1 MPTSDTK
8 VTNSS
13 AGELDFPLFFGDWLK
28 RRRKQFDMTQAEL
41 AERAC
46 CSIFA
51 LRKIEAGERRPSKQL
66 AGMLAKPLEIPTAD
80 QTSFIKVARGELG
93 IEKLPSLVNASQ
105 PAGKSS
111 PIPGNLPRELTPFIG
126 REPELTAL
134 AQLLQDPQC
143 SLLTIVGPGGIGKT
157 RLSIEAVHS
166 SKGLFP
172 DGTWFVSLAPLNS
185 PVLIVPAIADAV
197 GFKFQDPTDP
207 QAELLR
213 YLRPKR
219 ALLVLDNAEHLL
231 EGAGVFTEILKNCH
245 QIKLL
250 VTSRER
256 LNLLSEWVFEIQGL
270 PVPTNDQL
278 NQFDTY
284 SSVALFLQ
292 SARRVQAGFEIRS
305 AERQWVLKI
314 CEIMEGMPLGIELSA
329 AWVGLLSIEEI
340 AKEIEH
346 NLDFLSVSMR
356 DLPERHR
363 SLRATLDHSWKLLN
377 PDEKLILSRLSV
389 FHGSFS
395 REAAQ
400 AICGASLTVLSSLKN
415 KSLVHRTDH
424 DDYGL
429 HEIIHQYAALKLA
442 ELPDENEQ
450 IKDQHAM
457 YFVQYLSD
465 CEAALQSSKQVETF
479 DDMAKIIDN
488 LSQGWQH
495 LVTHCLP
502 GNGKSKSFP
511 ADLLHSSL
519 FSISLFYEMRC
530 RSLEAITIFK
540 DSVDYLNAA
549 QADYEKTEDGY
560 RVNSVLGHITAYL
573 GLHHYYVLQYEK
585 SIEYMEEAIKVLD
598 NCRSRVE
605 KAQVQVMLA
614 AVRSVHLQ
622 LRESAALLEQ
632 SREVFREEG
641 VDWWYTLST
650 IHLASRYLTLG
661 NLREGEALIQEGL
674 RLVIPG
680 DLRLELPLRISSS
693 ALFFHQKDFAK
704 AEQILQNSLQLSYRL
719 GNILQTAD
727 ILFDLGRVAL
737 ADHRVELAEEY
748 LQKSIAI
755 LLEFGESH
763 DLALASLYLGKCFA
777 THSDRNAARYQFRHV
792 IRIGQERNEFHLV
805 YFALVNIARTYITED
820 QTEKALEIFL
830 LLRHCPQEYIRI
842 QEDFDQLQSDLVGT
856 LTERQIETVMN
867 PDDSQISPDD
877 ARVAVIT
884 YAQELET
891 GRNCS

>member
-1 MPTSDTK
+1 MSINDTNRANASTSDL
-8 VTNSS
+8 
-13 AGELDFPLFFGDWLK
+13 EFPLFFGDWLK
-28 RRRKQFDMTQAEL
+28 QRRKQLDLTQTEL

-46 CSIFA
+46 CSVFA
-51 LRKIEAGERRPSKQL
+51 LRKIEAEERRPSKQL
-66 AGMLAKPLEIPTAD
+66 AGMLAKALEIPGDD
-80 QTSFIKVARGELG
+80 QTTFIKVARGELS
-93 IEKLPSLVNASQ
+93 IEKLLSLVSAS
-105 PAGKSS
+105 PPTGKSS

-134 AQLLQDPQC
+134 TQLLHDPQC

-157 RLSIEAVHS
+157 RLAIEAVYP
-166 SKGLFP
+166 SKDLFP

-207 QAELLR
+207 QSELLR
-213 YLRPKR
+213 YLRAKK

-231 EGAGVFTEILKNCH
+231 EGAGVFTEILKNCQ

-270 PVPTNDQL
+270 PVPTSDQA

-292 SARRVQAGFEIRS
+292 SARRVQPGFEIRDD
-305 AERQWVLKI
+305 ERQWELKI
-314 CEIMEGMPLGIELSA
+314 CQIMEGMPLGIELSA

-340 AKEIEH
+340 AVEIEH
-346 NLDFLSVSMR
+346 NLDFLSVTMR

-377 PDEKLILSRLSV
+377 PEEKLILSRLSV
-389 FHGSFS
+389 FHGSFN
-395 REAAQ
+395 RKAAQ
-400 AICGASLTVLSSLKN
+400 AICGASLAVLSSLKN
-415 KSLVHRTDH
+415 KSLLHRTDQ
-424 DDYGL
+424 DDSGL
-429 HEIIHQYAALKLA
+429 HEIIRQYAALKLA
-442 ELPDENEQ
+442 EHPDENER
-450 IKDQHAM
+450 IKDQHAL

-465 CEAALQSSKQVETF
+465 CQAALQSPRQVETF

-495 LVTHCLP
+495 LVTHLQP
-502 GNGKSKSFP
+502 NTGNSKPFP

-519 FSISLFYEMRC
+519 FSISLFYEQRC
-530 RSLEAITIFK
+530 RSLEAIPLFK
-540 DSVDYLNAA
+540 ESVDCLKAV
-549 QADYEKTEDGY
+549 QADFEKIEDGS
-560 RVNSVLGHITAYL
+560 RFNSVLGHITAYL
-573 GLHHYYVLQYEK
+573 GLHHIYVLQYEK
-585 SIEYMEEAIKVLD
+585 AIEYLEEAIKVLD

-605 KAQVQVMLA
+605 RAQAQVILA
-614 AVRSVHLQ
+614 AARSVHLQ
-622 LRESAALLEQ
+622 LLESAALLEQ

-650 IHLASRYLTLG
+650 IHLASRYLSLG
-661 NLREGEALIQEGL
+661 NLRESEVLIQEGF

-680 DLRLELPLRISSS
+680 DLRLELTLWSTYAS
-693 ALFFHQKDFAK
+693 LLYYKKDFAK

-719 GNILQTAD
+719 GNVRQTAD
-727 ILFDLGRVAL
+727 ILFELGRVAL

-763 DLALASLYLGKCFA
+763 GLALAYIYLGKCFA
-777 THSDRNAARYQFRHV
+777 THSDQNAARHQFRDV
-792 IRIGQERNEFHLV
+792 IRIGQELNQFHLV
-805 YFALVNIARTYITED
+805 YIGLVNIAIMYISED

-830 LLRHCPQEYIRI
+830 LLRDCPVKYIRI
-842 QEDFDQLQSDLVGT
+842 QEDFEQLQAGLVAA
-856 LTERQIETVMN
+856 LTEGQIETAMK
-867 PDDSQISPDD
+867 PADSQISPHD
-877 ARVAVIT
+877 ARAAVIT
-884 YAQELET
+884 YVQEHET
-891 GRNCS
+891 G